1 MRLYFC
7 TMFTL
12 SSSQRY
18 YLYTSFADMRNG
30 INGLSG
36 LVNTVQK
43 RCGNKEDVY
52 IFINRHK
59 NIMKLLYY
67 EHGGQSIFYKRL
79 EKGCYEHN
87 VSDPTFKA
95 IKWSKLVLIVEG
107 IIIEKSKQKQRYLS
121 SDNVDKSLLE

>member
-1 MRLYFC
+1 
-7 TMFTL
+7 MFTL
-12 SSSQRY
+12 SSSQKY
-18 YLYTSFADMRNG
+18 YLYVSVTDMRNG

-43 RCGNKEDVY
+43 RGGNKEEVY

-67 EHGGQSIFYKRL
+67 EYGGQSIFYKRL
-79 EKGCYEHN
+79 EKGCYEHK
-87 VSDPTFKA
+87 VSDSAPSFKE
-95 IKWSKLVLIVEG
+95 IKWSDLILIVEG

-121 SDNVDKSLLE
+121 SNNVNKSLLE

>member
-7 TMFTL
+7 QMFTL
-12 SSSQRY
+12 SSSQKY
-18 YLYTSFADMRNG
+18 YMYTSVADMRNG

-36 LVNTVQK
+36 LVNAVQK
-43 RCGNKEDVY
+43 RGGKEEEVY

-67 EHGGQSIFYKRL
+67 EYGGQSIFYKRL

-87 VSDPTFKA
+87 VSDPCFEQ
-95 IKWSKLVLIVEG
+95 IKWSTLVLIIEG

-121 SDNVDKSLLE
+121 YNNVDKSLVK

>member
-1 MRLYFC
+1 MLQYFC
-7 TMFTL
+7 SMFTL
-12 SSSQRY
+12 SSSQKY
-18 YLYTSFADMRNG
+18 YLYSSIADMRNG
-30 INGLSG
+30 VNGLSG

-43 RCGNKEDVY
+43 RGGKKEEVY

-67 EHGGQSIFYKRL
+67 EYDGQSIFYKRL

-87 VSDPTFKA
+87 VSDPSFEE

-107 IIIEKSKQKQRYLS
+107 LMIEKSKQKQRYLS
-121 SDNVDKSLLE
+121 NNIVYNNPLK

>member
-1 MRLYFC
+1 M
-7 TMFTL
+7 
-12 SSSQRY
+12 
-18 YLYTSFADMRNG
+18 YTSIADMRNG
-30 INGLSG
+30 VNGLSG
-36 LVNTVQK
+36 LVNSVQK
-43 RCGNKEDVY
+43 RGGITEEVY

-87 VSDPTFKA
+87 VSDPSFEE

-107 IIIEKSKQKQRYLS
+107 IIIVKSKQKRRYLS
-121 SDNVDKSLLE
+121 NNIVNKNPLK

>member
-1 MRLYFC
+1 
-7 TMFTL
+7 MFTL
-12 SSSQRY
+12 SSSQKY
-18 YLYTSFADMRNG
+18 YLYTSVADMRNG

-36 LVNTVQK
+36 LVNAIQK
-43 RCGNKEDVY
+43 RGGKKEEVY

-79 EKGCYEHN
+79 EKGCYEHM
-87 VSDPTFKA
+87 VSEPTFTE

-121 SDNVDKSLLE
+121 